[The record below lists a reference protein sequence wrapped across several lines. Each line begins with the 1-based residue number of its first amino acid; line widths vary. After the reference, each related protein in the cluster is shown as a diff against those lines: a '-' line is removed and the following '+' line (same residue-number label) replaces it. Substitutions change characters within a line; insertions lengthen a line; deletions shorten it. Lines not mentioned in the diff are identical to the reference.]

1 MTWWKKDEEGEK
13 EERMG
18 REEER
23 EIKPHCKVVLHSE
36 EATFRI
42 TLKTLCIFSDGFFSI
57 DWGYLRT
64 KTTDFKIF
72 KRILKAFP

>member
-1 MTWWKKDEEGEK
+1 MLPFQWNFGQDKSESTSMTWRKKDEEGEK

-42 TLKTLCIFSDGFFSI
+42 TLKTLCILSDGFF
-57 DWGYLRT
+57 
-64 KTTDFKIF
+64 FH
-72 KRILKAFP
+72 